1 MEKNIEIGIL
11 LDLYGNLLTKKQKIF
26 LDDYYNNDLSLA
38 EIAENNGITRQAVRD
53 VLQNGETNLYNY
65 EDKLSLM
72 KKEKKHQKDIN
83 KLIKK
88 IEKQE
93 EKGPSKE
100 VTDILNKIKEDI
112 KKL

>member
-1 MEKNIEIGIL
+1 MEKNIKIGIL
-11 LDLYGNLLTKKQKIF
+11 LDLYGKLLTQKQQTF

-72 KKEKKHQKDIN
+72 KKEEKHQKEIN
-83 KLIKK
+83 QLIEN

-93 EKGPSKE
+93 KKSSSKE
-100 VTDILNKIKEDI
+100 YIDFLKEIKEYI

>member
-1 MEKNIEIGIL
+1 MEKNIKVAIL
-11 LDLYGNLLTKKQKIF
+11 LDLYGNLLTKKQQIF

-72 KKEKKHQKDIN
+72 KKEEKHKKEIN
-83 KLIKK
+83 KLIEK

-93 EKGPSKE
+93 EKSSSKE
-100 VTDILNKIKEDI
+100 NTYFLREIKNDI